1 MKKKFILSLI
11 LILLVPC
18 LGFSD
23 LATFRV
29 GYFIPRADSELWIT
43 ELENMDFSKSDFTNS
58 NFGFSYEYFFSKQIS
73 FAISVDGYT
82 RKKVGSYLDYVGI
95 EFLEGDFAFPSDFE
109 GDFAISHVFD
119 VSITP
124 IQLSLKLVPLGR
136 IGKFIPYV
144 GGGVGVYLWN
154 VRLQGDIVDFE
165 DVWEYTDD
173 GFIVEVYAVK
183 LADAREDNKIKIGY
197 HAFGG
202 LMFPVANR
210 ISIEAEIKYNFVEG
224 ALTEGFEG
232 FEDFD
237 LSGYQISI
245 GLNYWF

>member
-1 MKKKFILSLI
+1 MTKKLILSMI

-23 LATFRV
+23 LVTFKV
-29 GYFIPRADSELWIT
+29 GYFIPRADSDLWT
-43 ELENMDFSKSDFTNS
+43 DEFENMDFSKSDFTNS
-58 NFGFSYEYFFSKQIS
+58 NFSFSYEYFLSNQIS
-73 FAISVDGYT
+73 LAISVDGYS
-82 RKKVGSYLDYVGI
+82 RKKVGVYKDYVGI
-95 EFLEGDFAFPSDFE
+95 QFQEGDFAFPIDFE
-109 GDFAISHVFD
+109 ADFAISHVFD

-124 IQLSLKLVPLGR
+124 IQLSLKLAPLGR
-136 IGKFIPYV
+136 RGRLIPYV

-154 VRLQGDIVDFE
+154 VRLQGDIIDFE
-165 DVWEYTDD
+165 DVWEYIEDD
-173 GFIVEVYAVK
+173 FIIDVFPVK
-183 LADAREDNKIKIGY
+183 LADAREDNKFNVGY

-202 LMFPVANR
+202 LMFPIANR
-210 ISIEAEIKYNFVEG
+210 ISIEAEFKYNMLKG

-232 FEDFD
+232 FDDFD

>member
-1 MKKKFILSLI
+1 MMKKFILSMI

-23 LATFRV
+23 LVTFKV
-29 GYFIPRADSELWIT
+29 GYFIPRASSDLWID
-43 ELENMDFSKSDFTNS
+43 EFDQMDFAKSDFTSS
-58 NFGFSYEYFFSKQIS
+58 NFGFSYEYFFTSQIS
-73 FAISVDGYT
+73 FAISVDGYS
-82 RKKVGSYLDYVGI
+82 RKKVGAYVDYVGI
-95 EFLEGDFAFPSDFE
+95 TFDEGDFAFPSDFE

-124 IQLSLKLVPLGR
+124 IQLSLKLTPLGR
-136 IGKFIPYV
+136 KGRIIPYV

-154 VRLQGDIVDFE
+154 VRLQGDIIDFDDEWIYE
-165 DVWEYTDD
+165 DED
-173 GFIVEVYAVK
+173 FIISIFPVK
-183 LADAREDNKIKIGY
+183 LTDAREDNKLKIGY

-202 LMFPVANR
+202 LMFPIANR

-237 LSGYQISI
+237 LSGYQFSV